1 VGRATT
7 KEEQGQQQIPSG
19 MTTRKANATAKA
31 KGGSLGYA
39 VNKKGEMQMK
49 KPNAAAKGSQI
60 QLQETRQMRVG

>member
-1 VGRATT
+1 
-7 KEEQGQQQIPSG
+7 

-39 VNKKGEMQMK
+39 VNKKGKVQMK